1 MYLMCTAIFNL
12 LVIVF
17 ALLLLFF
24 SMLRNTL
31 WLVYLSEQARSIFFL
46 VGCYNKQCSWF
57 PPEFS
62 PIRVVSKKKKT
73 NPEIQAPLS
82 PCSFPLQSLHHWLS
96 YLNYSLGLQ
105 GSGWRTGQTGNPL
118 AVHGEW
124 EARNVFDGFWKQSWN
139 AHRACHIPAVRT
151 CTVCPVEGLRNQ
163 GSLQPSERVSAG
175 EYSHSPG
182 RRGRNFPAV

>member
-17 ALLLLFF
+17 ALLLIFF

-62 PIRVVSKKKKT
+62 PIRVVSKKKSQPWNSGTSEPLFFSTSISSSLTFLSELFFRAAGFWLTHGT
-73 NPEIQAPLS
+73 NWE
-82 PCSFPLQSLHHWLS
+82 
-96 YLNYSLGLQ
+96 SLGSTRRMRSTECFWWLLKTKLECPSSLPHSSCTYLHCVPCGGTQ
-105 GSGWRTGQTGNPL
+105 ESRKPS
-118 AVHGEW
+118 AVG
-124 EARNVFDGFWKQSWN
+124 ASISWW
-139 AHRACHIPAVRT
+139 V
-151 CTVCPVEGLRNQ
+151 
-163 GSLQPSERVSAG
+163 QPFSW
-175 EYSHSPG
+175 
-182 RRGRNFPAV
+182 